1 VLFLVEQSHPAACGW
16 SVWKQ
21 KKKNKTKQN
30 IYFAQFAPFGTSNV
44 LSVRFVV
51 YCHVLDLLRVECR

>member
-1 VLFLVEQSHPAACGW
+1 LSSLTLQLAVGLFGN
-16 SVWKQ
+16 